1 MNVTV
6 QAEGISVAAKIE
18 ESEAY
23 KQLKESAPEVVS
35 ILDKVNDGT
44 MEMKDVTAELTK
56 MAEGLTDETA
66 KAALEEVITKLENKD
81 FVTGFVDLTA
91 DATAEKNEN
100 GKYEVTIDVP
110 SMTDE
115 ATGYD
120 VLHYSV
126 ERSVWELIEP
136 SETCLLYTSLLWTVL
151 QKGKYF
157 LREKVLSALQKRRF
171 LLFGERI
178 WDLYFRILI
187 FWIPSVSEIIFICR
201 WYWRGRI
208 IVKWSKR
215 SGL

>member
-1 MNVTV
+1 MKLRKCLMVCALAAVMTAGSVSVASAAGSRTMDVTV

-56 MAEGLTDETA
+56 MAEELTDETA

-115 ATGYD
+115 ATGYA
-120 VLHYSV
+120 VLHYSI

-136 SETCLLYTSLLWTVL
+136 SETDAEAKTITAE
-151 QKGKYF
+151 F
-157 LREKVLSALQKRRF
+157 EDLSPVAVVADA
-171 LLFGERI
+171 E
-178 WDLYFRILI
+178 
-187 FWIPSVSEIIFICR
+187 
-201 WYWRGRI
+201 
-208 IVKWSKR
+208 
-215 SGL
+215 

>member
-1 MNVTV
+1 MKLRKCLMVCALAAVMTVGSVSVASAAGSRTMNVTV

-66 KAALEEVITKLENKD
+66 KAALEEVITKLGNKD

-136 SETCLLYTSLLWTVL
+136 SETDAEAKTITAE
-151 QKGKYF
+151 F
-157 LREKVLSALQKRRF
+157 EDLSPVAVVADA
-171 LLFGERI
+171 E
-178 WDLYFRILI
+178 
-187 FWIPSVSEIIFICR
+187 
-201 WYWRGRI
+201 
-208 IVKWSKR
+208 
-215 SGL
+215 

>member
-1 MNVTV
+1 MKLRKCLMVCALAAVMTVGSASVASAAGSRTMNVTV

-136 SETCLLYTSLLWTVL
+136 SETDAEAKTITAE
-151 QKGKYF
+151 F
-157 LREKVLSALQKRRF
+157 EDLSPVAVVADA
-171 LLFGERI
+171 E
-178 WDLYFRILI
+178 
-187 FWIPSVSEIIFICR
+187 
-201 WYWRGRI
+201 
-208 IVKWSKR
+208 
-215 SGL
+215 

>member
-1 MNVTV
+1 MKLRKCLMVCALAAVMTVGSASVASAAGSRTMNVTV

-56 MAEGLTDETA
+56 MAEGLTDETV

-136 SETCLLYTSLLWTVL
+136 SETDAEAKTITAE
-151 QKGKYF
+151 F
-157 LREKVLSALQKRRF
+157 EDLSPVAVVADA
-171 LLFGERI
+171 E
-178 WDLYFRILI
+178 
-187 FWIPSVSEIIFICR
+187 
-201 WYWRGRI
+201 
-208 IVKWSKR
+208 
-215 SGL
+215 

>member
-1 MNVTV
+1 MKLRKCLMVCALAAVMTAGSVSVASAAGSRTMDVTV

-115 ATGYD
+115 ATGYA
-120 VLHYSV
+120 VLHYSI

-136 SETCLLYTSLLWTVL
+136 SETDAEAKTITAE
-151 QKGKYF
+151 F
-157 LREKVLSALQKRRF
+157 EDLSPVAVVADA
-171 LLFGERI
+171 E
-178 WDLYFRILI
+178 
-187 FWIPSVSEIIFICR
+187 
-201 WYWRGRI
+201 
-208 IVKWSKR
+208 
-215 SGL
+215 

>member
-1 MNVTV
+1 MKLRKCLMVCALAAVMTAGSVSVASAAGSRTMDVTV

-115 ATGYD
+115 ATGYA
-120 VLHYSV
+120 VLHYSI

-136 SETCLLYTSLLWTVL
+136 SETDAKAKTITAE
-151 QKGKYF
+151 F
-157 LREKVLSALQKRRF
+157 EDLSPVAVVADA
-171 LLFGERI
+171 E
-178 WDLYFRILI
+178 
-187 FWIPSVSEIIFICR
+187 
-201 WYWRGRI
+201 
-208 IVKWSKR
+208 
-215 SGL
+215 

>member
-1 MNVTV
+1 MKLRKCLMVCALAAVMTVGSVSVASAAGSRTMNVTV

-56 MAEGLTDETA
+56 MAE
-66 KAALEEVITKLENKD
+66 AALEEVITKLENKD

-136 SETCLLYTSLLWTVL
+136 SETDAEAKTITAE
-151 QKGKYF
+151 F
-157 LREKVLSALQKRRF
+157 EDLSPVAVVADA
-171 LLFGERI
+171 E
-178 WDLYFRILI
+178 
-187 FWIPSVSEIIFICR
+187 
-201 WYWRGRI
+201 
-208 IVKWSKR
+208 
-215 SGL
+215 

>member
-1 MNVTV
+1 MKLRKCLMVCALAAVMTVGSASVASAAGSRTMNVTV

-23 KQLKESAPEVVS
+23 KQLEESAPEVVS

-136 SETCLLYTSLLWTVL
+136 SETDAEAKTITAE
-151 QKGKYF
+151 F
-157 LREKVLSALQKRRF
+157 EDLSPVAVVADA
-171 LLFGERI
+171 E
-178 WDLYFRILI
+178 
-187 FWIPSVSEIIFICR
+187 
-201 WYWRGRI
+201 
-208 IVKWSKR
+208 
-215 SGL
+215 

>member
-1 MNVTV
+1 MKLRKCLMVCALAAVMTVGSVSVASAAGSRTMNVTV

-56 MAEGLTDETA
+56 TAEGLTDETA

-136 SETCLLYTSLLWTVL
+136 SETDAEAKTITAE
-151 QKGKYF
+151 F
-157 LREKVLSALQKRRF
+157 EDLSPVAVVADA
-171 LLFGERI
+171 E
-178 WDLYFRILI
+178 
-187 FWIPSVSEIIFICR
+187 
-201 WYWRGRI
+201 
-208 IVKWSKR
+208 
-215 SGL
+215 

>member
-1 MNVTV
+1 MKLRKCLMVCALAAVMTAGSVSVASAAGSRTMDVTV

-91 DATAEKNEN
+91 DATVEKNEN

-115 ATGYD
+115 ATGYA
-120 VLHYSV
+120 VLHYSI

-136 SETCLLYTSLLWTVL
+136 SETDAEAKTITAE
-151 QKGKYF
+151 F
-157 LREKVLSALQKRRF
+157 EDLSPVAVVADA
-171 LLFGERI
+171 E
-178 WDLYFRILI
+178 
-187 FWIPSVSEIIFICR
+187 
-201 WYWRGRI
+201 
-208 IVKWSKR
+208 
-215 SGL
+215 